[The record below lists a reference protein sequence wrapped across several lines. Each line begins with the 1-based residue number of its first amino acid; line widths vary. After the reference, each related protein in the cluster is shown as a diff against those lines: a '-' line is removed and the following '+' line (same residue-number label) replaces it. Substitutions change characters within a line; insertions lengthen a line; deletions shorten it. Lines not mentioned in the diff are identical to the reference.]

1 MIKTI
6 FPANER
12 CFADHVWLQARH
24 SFSFADY
31 YDPLKVHFGKLRVL
45 NDDIVAPGMG
55 FAQHPH
61 ENMEIITIIL
71 KGALEHKDSMG
82 HVSVINQGEV
92 QIMSA
97 GKGITHSE
105 YNHSKTEP
113 VNLLQI
119 WVFPAIKDI
128 KPQYGQKMFAVQ
140 DRVNKLQT
148 IISPKEADNMLW
160 INQDAYFSLCHLKAK
175 ETIDYTLKK
184 KNNAVYLFLI
194 EGKAEVEEEILNK
207 RDALGLKDLKKTTIK
222 SLEDT
227 DFLIIELPIN

>member
-1 MIKTI
+1 MGKILY
-6 FPANER
+6 PANER
-12 CFADHVWLQARH
+12 GFADHGWLQAKH

-31 YDPLKVHFGKLRVL
+31 YDPNKIHFGQLRVL

-61 ENMEIITIIL
+61 ENMEIITLIL

-82 HVSVINQGEV
+82 HVSVIKQGEV

-119 WVFPAIKDI
+119 WVFPKIKNIEPRYD
-128 KPQYGQKMFAVQ
+128 QKIFSIN
-140 DRVNKLQT
+140 DRINKFQT
-148 IISPKEADNMLW
+148 IISPEKEDNKMW
-160 INQDAYFSLCHLKAK
+160 INQDAYFSLCHLKAG
-175 ETIDYTLKK
+175 ETIQYNLKNIK
-184 KNNAVYLFLI
+184 NAVYLFVM
-194 EGKAEVEEEILNK
+194 EGKAEVAKETLNN
-207 RDALGLKDLKKTTIK
+207 RDAIGVTGAETTTIK
-222 SLEDT
+222 SHVDT